1 MKNCMNCG
9 NGPWRDGKEECRWCS
24 WSYKDFSGDPTRW
37 KPKDEKM
44 KHKTGL
50 GFCLH
55 CGYEPMKEEFS
66 GLYEITCPNCG
77 NFKITKRHLRPKED
91 DMCNGTGTGGPVGDR
106 YWATDRR
113 KDFTTPCNQ
122 DCCDPGGA
130 KTTEPTGGVYFEKP
144 PEDYFNEE
152 AVENWELQKHDMM
165 ADEHWERLSG
175 LFTAMDLSK
184 SQMVAGLWYLYKHG
198 RDKND

>member
-37 KPKDEKM
+37 KPK
-44 KHKTGL
+44 
-50 GFCLH
+50 
-55 CGYEPMKEEFS
+55 
-66 GLYEITCPNCG
+66 
-77 NFKITKRHLRPKED
+77 ED
-91 DMCNGTGTGGPVGDR
+91 DMCNGTGAGGPVDDR

-113 KDFTTPCNQ
+113 KDFTTPCNN

-144 PEDYFNEE
+144 IVF
-152 AVENWELQKHDMM
+152 
-165 ADEHWERLSG
+165 
-175 LFTAMDLSK
+175 
-184 SQMVAGLWYLYKHG
+184 
-198 RDKND
+198 